1 MKKILLIDDDKL
13 VRDTFGL
20 ALRRNGYHVTEAE
33 SAATGLALARQHH
46 PDLILSDIYMPGVDG
61 TALLRDIRKDPEL
74 KSRQVVLMTSHG
86 TMINP
91 RKAMDEGAD
100 DFLEKPVTLPALLR
114 CMEARFQRL
123 SPHWRFGDEM
133 LVRLQAALKSRL
145 PHEFF
150 TPLAGII
157 GLVEILRTDAGTLS
171 EDEVQEVYRDI
182 HRSALRLHRA
192 LRNYLLAL
200 NLETAPPVPLPAGP
214 LPPGEVAAAVR
225 AGVDEALRHHGPR
238 EVKIHLAPAT
248 LQARAD
254 DLVRIVEEL
263 VDNACKFSPPG
274 MPVEVNLDPAGRLT
288 VIDRGQGLTQDRIT
302 QIAAFEQFDRKQR
315 EQQGLGLGLVLV
327 QKLAQQG
334 NASFSLLSPPGQ
346 GCTVEVAFPLAPS
359 SVAALP
365 GG

>member
-1 MKKILLIDDDKL
+1 MKTILLIDDDKL

-33 SAATGLALARQHH
+33 SAMTGLALARQHP

-61 TALLRDIRKDPEL
+61 TALLKDIRKDPEL
-74 KSRQVVLMTSHG
+74 KSRQVVLMTSRG
-86 TMINP
+86 NLTNP

-157 GLVEILRTDAGTLS
+157 GLIEILHGDPGALAL
-171 EDEVQEVYRDI
+171 EEVREIYRDI

-200 NLETAPPVPLPAGP
+200 DVESALPAGVPCGP
-214 LPPGEVAAAVR
+214 LAPAEVANAVR
-225 AGVDEALRHHGPR
+225 AGVNEALRQNGPR
-238 EVKIHLAPAT
+238 EVNVHLASAT
-248 LQARAD
+248 LLARPD
-254 DLVRIVEEL
+254 DVMHIVEEL
-263 VDNACKFSPPG
+263 VDNALKFSSPG
-274 MPVEVNLDPAGRLT
+274 DPVEVGLDPAGRLT
-288 VIDRGQGLTQDRIT
+288 VTDHGPGLTQDKIT
-302 QIAAFEQFDRKQR
+302 QIGAFQQFDRKKR

-327 QKLAQQG
+327 QKLAQQMQ
-334 NASFSLLSPPGQ
+334 ARFSLRSAPGE
-346 GCTVEVAFPLAPS
+346 GCMTEVAFPLAPAS
-359 SVAALP
+359 PALP